1 MITCEA
7 TDWTR
12 RFFFLW
18 LDISEEFRP
27 PPYPYTLDSPKE
39 GEIKASASTSDV
51 AEEVDSC
58 LWNLLDEETFSAK
71 DFIFLVEAFP
81 AQSRKSH
88 DLLYAAIEKFIE
100 KEKRMHI
107 ETVQNDEKIEG
118 DKLAQTEQ
126 KLWSFVDVRKLSRSF
141 YYRAIRNREMRGR
154 DAAESTAEMR
164 PRRAAETPTG
174 TPTEARS
181 RRRPRHGPDET
192 RGRDARP
199 RCTDEMR
206 PRCAAESTTETRRR
220 EEAKRRTTQR
230 REMRNEEERNKREE
244 KVKGEGETRKTK
256 ATIITITIAGN
267 GHTRRERTKKGERK

>member
-7 TDWTR
+7 TDWTH

-27 PPYPYTLDSPKE
+27 PPYPYTLNSPKE

-141 YYRAIRNREMRGR
+141 YYRAIRNHEMRGR
-154 DAAESTAEMR
+154 DAAESTTEMRPRHGPEESTAETPTEARPRHAAEMR
-164 PRRAAETPTG
+164 PRHGPRRAQPRYAAEMRDRD
-174 TPTEARS
+174 AR
-181 RRRPRHGPDET
+181 T
-192 RGRDARP
+192 RCGRDARL
-199 RCTDEMR
+199 RVR
-206 PRCAAESTTETRRR
+206 PRHEGERRPSDEQRNEGKEERGGRRRRR
-220 EEAKRRTTQR
+220 EKQARRKSGR
-230 REMRNEEERNKREE
+230 
-244 KVKGEGETRKTK
+244 
-256 ATIITITIAGN
+256 
-267 GHTRRERTKKGERK
+267 